1 MTPLDVIADQ
11 QRGDDIAA
19 NVVTFDLSDAE
30 PVADAEADPRHRIQ
44 FHELLLALS
53 RMRFGNRCL
62 DFDKEVE
69 REHEI
74 QQKHE
79 ADAYRILAICVRA
92 WLSRRNPPADFV
104 TESDHRRWRSA
115 VGVARLWM
123 MKSAIR
129 TIRISNQRTWQHR
142 QIDDVISEAMRKR
155 RAEQLADAN
164 AKHRGTSKSRSRSPE
179 HEATKN
185 GRDGAQANNG
195 PSPDGEKD
203 TPNGGA
209 LENGNGFARERQV
222 TFG

>member
-1 MTPLDVIADQ
+1 LLLELDLTPLDVIADE
-11 QRGDDIAA
+11 QRGKELAAAAAA
-19 NVVTFDLSDAE
+19 NGNSFDAGDSGPRRAKVDAAQEE
-30 PVADAEADPRHRIQ
+30 PESRCFIQ
-44 FHELLLALS
+44 FHQLLLALA

-62 DFDKEVE
+62 EFDKEVE

-92 WLSRRNPPADFV
+92 WQTRRNPPPDFV

-115 VGVARLWM
+115 VAVARLWM

-155 RAEQLADAN
+155 REEEKRLPPPKREVPMESNGVQKGNADSAN
-164 AKHRGTSKSRSRSPE
+164 G
-179 HEATKN
+179 
-185 GRDGAQANNG
+185 
-195 PSPDGEKD
+195 
-203 TPNGGA
+203 
-209 LENGNGFARERQV
+209 ENGMPAVRKSTV